1 MGGWATGSRD
11 WWRQQEE
18 GMGGLVPA
26 GGSDEDGLEESRRGG
41 EARRGGRA
49 ARRVPAIDEV
59 LAVSSTIIDGGR
71 VHGYGWELEP
81 GEEGRTR
88 GAGAR
93 LEERRTEP
101 ALPAGQVP
109 RRCC

>member
-59 LAVSSTIIDGGR
+59 LAVSSTIG
-71 VHGYGWELEP
+71 VHGYGRELEP

-93 LEERRTEP
+93 REERRTEPALP